1 MNSFLTRWGNYSR
14 RGNYSREETIWGN
27 TVNNKV
33 KIDEDY
39 KVAFFNGIPIIL
51 TLALILKIF
60 QVIVYGLLPL
70 AFLSTLLASS
80 MRRKTKGRRLNKTRI
95 ILTLFSGGLVYFA
108 ATILVLYSNKNWF
121 FSCDLTTILPRH
133 GPWKELEDL
142 YQLSS
147 IGTVEIKGL
156 FTQKYLGSEELWISL
171 GKIDN

>member
-1 MNSFLTRWGNYSR
+1 MLFLPNLSFVHL
-14 RGNYSREETIWGN
+14 I
-27 TVNNKV
+27 NKV

-39 KVAFFNGIPIIL
+39 KVAFFNGTPFIL
-51 TLALILKIF
+51 TLALILKKF

-121 FSCDLTTILPRH
+121 FSCDLTTIIPPN
-133 GPWKELEDL
+133 GPWKKLEEL

-147 IGTVEIKGL
+147 IDTTVINGL
-156 FTQKYLGSEELWISL
+156 FSQDYILSEDLWISL